1 LLGLLDQNP
10 SRKAIKQL
18 AAVLSSFEK
27 DANVGSKTQDV
38 KNKVRMTK
46 FQKAI

>member
-1 LLGLLDQNP
+1 LLGIFDQNP

-27 DANVGSKTQDV
+27 GANVGSKTQDD
-38 KNKVRMTK
+38 KNKARMT
-46 FQKAI
+46 